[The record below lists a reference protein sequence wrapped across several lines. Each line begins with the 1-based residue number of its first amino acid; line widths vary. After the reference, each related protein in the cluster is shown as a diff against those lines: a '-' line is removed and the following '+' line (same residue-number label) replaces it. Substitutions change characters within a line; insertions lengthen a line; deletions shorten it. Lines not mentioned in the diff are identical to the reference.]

1 MHGKS
6 AKADLTFQFIII
18 QFLKIK
24 LKEVHIETSFNYLTI
39 FALNFPSLCC

>member
-6 AKADLTFQFIII
+6 AKANLISQFIII

-24 LKEVHIETSFNYLTI
+24 LKEVHIDTDFNYLTI
-39 FALNFPSLCC
+39 FALKFFTV